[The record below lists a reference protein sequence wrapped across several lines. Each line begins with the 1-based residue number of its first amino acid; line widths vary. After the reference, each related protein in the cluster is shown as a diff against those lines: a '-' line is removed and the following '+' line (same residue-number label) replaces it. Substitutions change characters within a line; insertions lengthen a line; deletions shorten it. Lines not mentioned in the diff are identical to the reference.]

1 MRSILGSLL
10 LLLVVGCS
18 SKYCG
23 IDKDIFLSF
32 DKAKQEEICKEYIQ
46 KEAELEKIRQQRA
59 LIEARNRKKEL
70 ENEHLRLKA
79 LYKTLEASHTPYGFV
94 DVTIEG
100 AMGHKK
106 FSRIAPVATTL
117 ADGEAQK
124 VCLHSGYQE
133 GCFWIAYVQRRV
145 FINPILPYE
154 KTRRFSRFVID
165 PSDISTSKDT
175 IVIPAY
181 KEKRQRVEFDDGWRM
196 YRLRIDIHPLFAKY
210 DE

>member
-1 MRSILGSLL
+1 MRSILSSLL
-10 LLLVVGCS
+10 LFLVVGCS

-23 IDKDIFLSF
+23 IDKDVFLTF

-46 KEAELEKIRQQRA
+46 KETELEKIREQRA
-59 LIEARNRKKEL
+59 LIEAQNKKRAL
-70 ENEHLRLKA
+70 EVERLRLAA
-79 LYKTLEASHTPYGFV
+79 LYKSLEANHTPYGFV

-100 AMGHKK
+100 AMGTKK
-106 FSRIAPVATTL
+106 LKRIAPVATTL

-133 GCFWIAYVQRRV
+133 GCFWIAFMQRRV

-154 KTRRFSRFVID
+154 RTRTFSRFLIS

-175 IVIPAY
+175 IIIPAY
-181 KEKRQRVEFDDGWRM
+181 KEKRRRVEFGDGWRK
-196 YRLRIDIHPLFAKY
+196 YRLRIDIHPLFAQY